1 MKNSIIPLLILF
13 LLIPST
19 HFAQDL
25 GGLGELDDGG
35 DLEMEITGKVVDVK
49 VDSLRVKPEGQWRPK
64 VGDPVRIVIGSGVVR
79 EVTEDGVIVD
89 LKNGGAAVNM
99 VASIRSPNAELGSG
113 SAMVETHLTPATP
126 PVTPSAPPAPP
137 KPQAPEP
144 PKWASLSAEENY
156 NMGAKYYQG
165 DKVAQDYGKALDWF
179 QHAADKGHVGALN
192 DIGVMYELGQG
203 VSKNPAKAVEYYQK
217 AVAKNYALGHYN
229 LGRAYETGNGIGK
242 NYSEALKSFR
252 RAARMGEKNAQNK
265 LSSRGQRW

>member
-1 MKNSIIPLLILF
+1 MKKITCLFILLC

-19 HFAQDL
+19 PFAEDL
-25 GGLGELDDGG
+25 GGLGELDDSG
-35 DLEMEITGKVVDVK
+35 DLEMEITGKVIDVK

-64 VGDPVRIVIGSGVVR
+64 AGDPVRIVIGSGVVR
-79 EVTEDGVIVD
+79 EVTDEGIVVD

-99 VASIRSPNAELGSG
+99 VAAIRSPNAELGNN
-113 SAMVETHLTPATP
+113 
-126 PVTPSAPPAPP
+126 VTAAAPPPAPAAVP
-137 KPQAPEP
+137 VAPAVPPAPAKPEP
-144 PKWASLSAEENY
+144 PKWASLSAEETY

-165 DKVAQDYGKALDWF
+165 KKVPQDYAAALEWF

-203 VSKNPAKAVEYYQK
+203 VAKDPVKAVTWYQK

-242 NYSEALKSFR
+242 DYSEALKSFR